1 MNAFSLSFLS
11 NFAGVICGY
20 NYNAVYWG
28 LYFVSDTVTPTNPW
42 LEPLVSLHLVVL
54 HTSL

>member
-28 LYFVSDTVTPTNPW
+28 LYFVSDTVTPTHPW

-54 HTSL
+54 HVSL